1 MSLLNTLENVNQL
14 NNKTLGY
21 FLFNIDHVVVLHNI
35 HFTCVLNYTRNL
47 SDFLCMPNTIKHL
60 KLIFKVNIKY
70 RKIKWFSRKY
80 SLKNDRF
87 SR

>member
-1 MSLLNTLENVNQL
+1 MSLLKTLESVNQL

-35 HFTCVLNYTRNL
+35 HFTYVLNYTRNL
-47 SDFLCMPNTIKHL
+47 SDFLYMPNTIKHF

-70 RKIKWFSRKY
+70 RKIKWFSR
-80 SLKNDRF
+80 
-87 SR
+87 